1 MASVEDFLRA
11 PSEEWLER
19 CSREQLVKIAEYYE
33 LDVGDKRMKENIKAI
48 VKANLFET
56 GVLRPKLQVAGAR
69 LDVSDALLS
78 EVGLTFEQRR
88 ELLLL
93 ETERERAKTEREKF
107 VVERKRL
114 ELEERRLSLGGSET
128 GVSFSPRVS
137 GLFDVA
143 GSLRLVPQFCER
155 DPDIF
160 FSLFER
166 VAESRGWS
174 DSDRTLLLQCV
185 LTGKAQEAY
194 SALTIVE
201 SREYAT
207 VKAAVLRSYELVPEA
222 YRQRF
227 RTWEK
232 SSSRHMLSLRGSS
245 VLISVAGVL
254 L

>member
-1 MASVEDFLRA
+1 MVGAL
-11 PSEEWLER
+11 LT
-19 CSREQLVKIAEYYE
+19 LVKIAEYYE

-56 GVLRPKLQVAGAR
+56 GVLRPKLQVAAAG

-93 ETERERAKTEREKF
+93 ETERGRAKTEREKF

-114 ELEERRLSLGGSET
+114 ELEDRRLSLGGSET

-137 GLFDVA
+137 GVFDVV
-143 GSLRLVPQFCER
+143 GSLWLVPQFCER

-174 DSDRTLLLQCV
+174 DSDRYFCSV
-185 LTGKAQEAY
+185 LTG
-194 SALTIVE
+194 
-201 SREYAT
+201 
-207 VKAAVLRSYELVPEA
+207 
-222 YRQRF
+222 
-227 RTWEK
+227 
-232 SSSRHMLSLRGSS
+232 
-245 VLISVAGVL
+245 
-254 L
+254 